1 MSRIPQD
8 LPKPTDNRRY
18 ARRHEMRDPVR
29 RKQVADTPE
38 ERVRQAVLRMLTDVQ
53 QIPGALMAVEKAIE
67 VQGEIRR
74 PDVVVHDRD
83 GRAWMV
89 IECKAPNVAVSQR
102 TLDQAA
108 NYNRV
113 LKAPYVFVTNGAI
126 HFCAL
131 VEGTDI
137 TYLDDFPSW
146 PSRPE
151 PASSL

>member
-1 MSRIPQD
+1 
-8 LPKPTDNRRY
+8 
-18 ARRHEMRDPVR
+18 MRDPVR
-29 RKQVADTPE
+29 QKQVADTPE

-67 VQGEIRR
+67 VQGEVRR
-74 PDVVVHDRD
+74 PDVVVHDRL
-83 GRAWMV
+83 GHAWMV
-89 IECKAPNVAVSQR
+89 IECKAPNVAVTQR

-113 LKAPYVFVTNGAI
+113 LKAPYVFVTNGTT

-131 VEGTDI
+131 VEDAAI

-146 PSRPE
+146 PVRPGE
-151 PASSL
+151 DSLL